1 MAAGGEDRPV
11 VRSDHLKLDPE
22 PHAPDLAHPA
32 AHDNAVAEFPRRAVV
47 DLGAQHD
54 RIQSGPRHFA
64 QAHAHLAG
72 HDRPRRLDEAQVG
85 DVVDH
90 AAAVRV
96 EEHNGNLML
105 DAREPR
111 IGHGVDSARARRTWP
126 KQIPAGFRLHF
137 APHGTISALAKMND
151 WDVSSALALY
161 NVERWGAPYF
171 TINSGGHVAVRPDAE
186 PSREIDLMELVAEA
200 RERRLSFPITL
211 RFQDLLRHRVR
222 TVNEAFAE
230 AIAGAGY
237 QNVYRGVFPIKV
249 NQLREVVEE
258 VVDAGAEFHF
268 GLEAGSKPELLAA
281 LSMHN
286 DPESLIICN
295 GYKDAD
301 YVRNAMLGR
310 KLGKRLVM
318 VVEKIEELAQIL
330 AVAKQMDVEPW
341 IGVRVRLA
349 TKGSGKWATS
359 GGEDAKFG
367 LSTAELVGAS
377 ELLRREGMAHCL
389 KLVHFHVG
397 SQIPDIGTIKRAVRE
412 AARFYAKLQKLGHDL
427 GYLDVGGGLGIDY
440 DGSRTTFDSS
450 ANYTLHEYARDV
462 VAAVQEVCDEEKVS
476 HPVLVSESGRAIAA
490 HHSVLVVEAFG
501 SIEKVSRGPEVVA
514 AGGDPSVVR
523 DIIAIYESLGS
534 KHRLE
539 SLHDAQEIREKAD
552 SMFALGLLD
561 LPAKAKVET
570 VYWRTAAKVVELFH
584 GVRYVPEEV
593 KDLEISLSDQVM
605 CNFSV
610 FQSLLDHWALGQLF
624 PVMPLHRLTEPPD
637 RQATLVDITCDSDG
651 KVARFI
657 DLQDVKPTLPLHR
670 TEEGVPYY
678 IGFFL
683 AGAYQDIMGDMHN
696 LFGRVNEMH
705 IFLDEDEESGYYI
718 EEIIGGNTIGNV
730 LALTQWEKSELV
742 RRMKVQFDA
751 AIKEDRMKPNEAMR
765 LLDSYEK
772 ALEGYTYLNCFGGN
786 G

>member
-1 MAAGGEDRPV
+1 
-11 VRSDHLKLDPE
+11 
-22 PHAPDLAHPA
+22 
-32 AHDNAVAEFPRRAVV
+32 
-47 DLGAQHD
+47 
-54 RIQSGPRHFA
+54 
-64 QAHAHLAG
+64 
-72 HDRPRRLDEAQVG
+72 
-85 DVVDH
+85 
-90 AAAVRV
+90 
-96 EEHNGNLML
+96 
-105 DAREPR
+105 
-111 IGHGVDSARARRTWP
+111 
-126 KQIPAGFRLHF
+126 
-137 APHGTISALAKMND
+137 MND

-171 TINSGGHVAVRPDAE
+171 TVNGKGHVAVRPSGE
-186 PSREIDLMELVAEA
+186 PLREIDMMELVREA
-200 RERRLSFPITL
+200 RERGLAFPLTL
-211 RFQDLLRHRVR
+211 RFQDLLRHRVQ
-222 TVNEAFAE
+222 TVNRAFAE
-230 AIAGAGY
+230 AIAEAGY
-237 QNVYRGVFPIKV
+237 KNVYRGVFPIKV

-281 LSMHN
+281 LSMHD

-349 TKGSGKWATS
+349 TKGAGKWATS

-367 LSTAELVGAS
+367 LSTAELVEAS

-450 ANYTLHEYARDV
+450 VNYSLHEYTRDV
-462 VAAVQEVCDEEKVS
+462 VAAVQEVCDEEKVA

-501 SIEKVSRGPEVVA
+501 AIEKVSRGPEVTA
-514 AGGDPSVVR
+514 AEGDPAVVR
-523 DIIAIYESLGS
+523 DIIAIYQSLGS

-552 SMFALGLLD
+552 SMFSLGLLD

-570 VYWRTAAKVVELFH
+570 VYWRIAAKVVELFR

-624 PVMPLHRLTEPPD
+624 PVMPLHRLKEAPE

-657 DLQDVKPTLPLHR
+657 DLQDVKPTLPVHR
-670 TEEGVPYY
+670 AEEGKPYY
-678 IGFFL
+678 LGFFL

-730 LALTQWEKSELV
+730 LALTQWEKSELT
-742 RRMKVQFDA
+742 RRMKVQVDT
-751 AIKEDRMKPNEAMR
+751 AIKADRLKPNEGMR

-772 ALEGYTYLNCFGGN
+772 ALEGYTYLNCFGTSGSN
-786 G
+786 GTS